1 MIRLDSIRKRSG
13 LILVVVGLAL
23 FAFVIDPSA
32 FGVDYNSP
40 DALGEVGD
48 VEIEHNAF
56 EQRVQKTLDAQRVSN
71 PNVNIDQIRNSVWNQ
86 VVRETILN
94 NQYNNLGLEVTS
106 TELFDIVQGDNP
118 YPAIVNS
125 FKTEDGQFNRRG
137 LLQYLKEDINND
149 ETGGALERWLKFEK
163 DLLKERQNNKYN
175 ALLAKGISVSDW
187 EAQLTKKHQSEV
199 RNVSFIQIPFQNI
212 PDSIISITE
221 SDLKSYI
228 KKNSSKYQ
236 QTSSRSIEYVVFNV
250 NPSDG
255 DRKDAEDWIL
265 DIKSDFSK
273 AENDEL
279 FVRKNSDILNPVV
292 FVAKEELT
300 DEIKSISTA
309 QVGTILGPYKLNAN
323 TFRLAKLV
331 DKASRPDS
339 VKARHILITTNDA
352 DAKIDSIKNI
362 ISKGQSFTKLAE
374 KFSQDQTTPLK
385 GGATGW
391 INEGEMPNK
400 FTESCFTGRIGK
412 LIVVKDNYGTHLIE
426 VLDKSKSLEKF
437 KVAYLD
443 RQITY
448 SSRTYQNIFAQAG
461 RFAAENSNYEQFD
474 ASASAEN
481 LSKRIADELEESTIS
496 IPGLENPRK
505 LVKWAYNSEVGDVSD
520 VFEFENKIVVATL
533 TSIKKDGLKDLEDIR
548 AEVETL
554 VRNQKKSEK
563 LIEELSSYSSI
574 NEISS
579 NYGSTI
585 KSVQGLNFSS
595 TQVPNLGDQPA
606 FVGAAFAIEEGQES
620 EVFASKNAVFALK
633 VDKVIPAAENS
644 DFSNAKNSIMN
655 SLKSR
660 SSYQVYQA
668 LVELFDIKDN
678 RAKFH

>member
-48 VEIEHNAF
+48 VEIEYNTFA
-56 EQRVQKTLDAQRVSN
+56 QRVQTTIDAQRVSN
-71 PNVNIDQIRNSVWNQ
+71 PNVNVDQIRNSVWNQ

-175 ALLAKGISVSDW
+175 ALVAKGMSVSDW

-199 RNVSFIQIPFQNI
+199 RNVSFIQIPFHNI
-212 PDSIISITE
+212 PDSLISITE

-236 QTSSRSIEYVVFNV
+236 QASSRSIEYVVFNV
-250 NPSDG
+250 NPSDE
-255 DRKDAEDWIL
+255 DRKDAEDWIK
-265 DIKSDFSK
+265 DIKSDFYK

-292 FVAKEELT
+292 FVTKAELT
-300 DEIKSISTA
+300 DEIKSISSA
-309 QVGTILGPYKLNAN
+309 QVGTIIGPYKLAN

-362 ISKGQSFTKLAE
+362 ISKGQSFAELAE
-374 KFSQDQTTPLK
+374 KFSQDQTTSLK
-385 GGATGW
+385 GGAPGW
-391 INEGEMPNK
+391 ITEGEMPSK
-400 FTESCFTGRIGK
+400 FTESCFTGRTGN
-412 LIVVKDNYGTHLIE
+412 LIIAKDNYGTHLIE
-426 VLDKSKSLEKF
+426 VLDKSKSLEKY

-481 LSKRIADELEESTIS
+481 LSKRIADELQESTIS

-554 VRNQKKSEK
+554 VRNQKKSEI
-563 LIEELSSYSSI
+563 LIEEISSYSSI

-579 NYGSTI
+579 NYGSKI

-595 TQVPNLGDQPA
+595 TQVPNLGDQPE
-606 FVGAAFAIEEGQES
+606 FVGATFAVEEGQES
-620 EVFASKNAVFALK
+620 EVFASKNAVFVLK

-644 DFSNAKNSIMN
+644 DFSNAKNSIIN
-655 SLKSR
+655 NLKSR

-668 LVELFDIKDN
+668 LVELFDVKDN
-678 RAKFH
+678 RAKFY

>member
-48 VEIEHNAF
+48 VEIEYNTFA
-56 EQRVQKTLDAQRVSN
+56 QRVQTTIDAQRVSN
-71 PNVNIDQIRNSVWNQ
+71 PNVNVDQIRNSVWNQ

-175 ALLAKGISVSDW
+175 ALVAKGMLVSDW

-199 RNVSFIQIPFQNI
+199 RNVSFIQIPFHNI
-212 PDSIISITE
+212 PDSLISITE

-236 QTSSRSIEYVVFNV
+236 QASSRSIEYVVFNV
-250 NPSDG
+250 NPSDE
-255 DRKDAEDWIL
+255 DRKDAEDWIK
-265 DIKSDFSK
+265 DIKSDFYK

-292 FVAKEELT
+292 FVAKAELT
-300 DEIKSISTA
+300 DEIKSISSA
-309 QVGTILGPYKLNAN
+309 KVGTIIGPYKLAN

-362 ISKGQSFTKLAE
+362 ISKGQSFAELAE
-374 KFSQDQTTPLK
+374 KFSQDQTTSLK
-385 GGATGW
+385 GGAPGW
-391 INEGEMPNK
+391 ITEGEMPSK
-400 FTESCFTGRIGK
+400 FTESCFTGRTGN
-412 LIVVKDNYGTHLIE
+412 LIIAKDNYGTHLIE
-426 VLDKSKSLEKF
+426 VLEKSKSLEKY

-481 LSKRIADELEESTIS
+481 LSKRIADELQESTIS

-548 AEVETL
+548 AEVETI
-554 VRNQKKSEK
+554 VRNQKKSEI
-563 LIEELSSYSSI
+563 LIEEISSYSSI

-579 NYGSTI
+579 NYGSKI

-595 TQVPNLGDQPA
+595 TQVPNLGDQPE
-606 FVGAAFAIEEGQES
+606 FVGATFAVEEGQES
-620 EVFASKNAVFALK
+620 EVFASKNAVFVLK

-644 DFSNAKNSIMN
+644 DFSNAKNSIIN
-655 SLKSR
+655 NLKSR

-668 LVELFDIKDN
+668 LVELFDVKDN
-678 RAKFH
+678 RAKFY

>member
-48 VEIEHNAF
+48 VEIEYNTFA
-56 EQRVQKTLDAQRVSN
+56 QRVQTTIDAQRVSN
-71 PNVNIDQIRNSVWNQ
+71 PNVNVDQIRNSVWNQ

-175 ALLAKGISVSDW
+175 ALVAKGMSVSDW

-199 RNVSFIQIPFQNI
+199 RNVSFIQIPFHNI
-212 PDSIISITE
+212 PDSLISITE

-236 QTSSRSIEYVVFNV
+236 QASSRSIEYVVFNV
-250 NPSDG
+250 NPSDE
-255 DRKDAEDWIL
+255 DRKDAEDWIK
-265 DIKSDFSK
+265 DIKSDFYK

-292 FVAKEELT
+292 FVAKAELS
-300 DEIKSISTA
+300 DEIKSISSA
-309 QVGTILGPYKLNAN
+309 QVGTIIGPYKLAN

-362 ISKGQSFTKLAE
+362 ISKGQSFAELAE
-374 KFSQDQTTPLK
+374 KFSQDQTTSLK
-385 GGATGW
+385 GGAPGW
-391 INEGEMPNK
+391 ITEGEMPSK
-400 FTESCFTGRIGK
+400 FTESCFTGRTGN
-412 LIVVKDNYGTHLIE
+412 LIIAKDNYGTHLIE
-426 VLDKSKSLEKF
+426 VLDKSKSLEKY

-461 RFAAENSNYEQFD
+461 RIAAENSNYEQFD

-481 LSKRIADELEESTIS
+481 LSKRIADELQESTIS

-548 AEVETL
+548 AEVETI
-554 VRNQKKSEK
+554 VRNQKKSEI
-563 LIEELSSYSSI
+563 LIEEISSYSSI

-579 NYGSTI
+579 NYGSKI

-595 TQVPNLGDQPA
+595 TQVPNLGDQPE
-606 FVGAAFAIEEGQES
+606 FVGATFAVEEGQES
-620 EVFASKNAVFALK
+620 EVFASKNAVFVLK

-644 DFSNAKNSIMN
+644 DFSNAKNSIIN
-655 SLKSR
+655 NLKSR

-668 LVELFDIKDN
+668 LVELFDVKDN
-678 RAKFH
+678 RAKFY

>member
-40 DALGEVGD
+40 DSLGEVGD
-48 VEIEHNAF
+48 VEIEYNTF
-56 EQRVQKTLDAQRVSN
+56 EQRVQTTIDAQRVSN
-71 PNVNIDQIRNSVWNQ
+71 PNVNVDQIRNSVWNQ

-175 ALLAKGISVSDW
+175 ALVAKGMSVSDW

-199 RNVSFIQIPFQNI
+199 RNVSFIQIPFHNI
-212 PDSIISITE
+212 PDSLISITE

-236 QTSSRSIEYVVFNV
+236 QASSRSIEYVVFNV
-250 NPSDG
+250 NPSNE
-255 DRKDAEDWIL
+255 DRKDAEDWIK
-265 DIKSDFSK
+265 DIKSDFYK

-292 FVAKEELT
+292 FVTKAELT
-300 DEIKSISTA
+300 DEIKSISSA
-309 QVGTILGPYKLNAN
+309 KVGTIIGPYKLAN

-362 ISKGQSFTKLAE
+362 ISKGQSFAELAE
-374 KFSQDQTTPLK
+374 KFSQDQTTSLK
-385 GGATGW
+385 GGAPGW
-391 INEGEMPNK
+391 ITEGKMPSK
-400 FTESCFTGRIGK
+400 FTESCFTGRTGN
-412 LIVVKDNYGTHLIE
+412 LIIAKDNYGTHLIE
-426 VLDKSKSLEKF
+426 VLDKSKSLEKY

-481 LSKRIADELEESTIS
+481 LSKRIADELQESTIS

-520 VFEFENKIVVATL
+520 VFEFENKIVVAAL

-548 AEVETL
+548 AEVETI
-554 VRNQKKSEK
+554 VRNQKKSEI
-563 LIEELSSYSSI
+563 LIEEISSYSSI

-579 NYGSTI
+579 NYGSKI

-595 TQVPNLGDQPA
+595 TQVPNLGDQPE
-606 FVGAAFAIEEGQES
+606 FVGATFAVEEGQES
-620 EVFASKNAVFALK
+620 EVFASKNAVFVLK

-644 DFSNAKNSIMN
+644 DFSNAKNSIIN
-655 SLKSR
+655 NLKGR

-668 LVELFDIKDN
+668 LVELFDVKDN
-678 RAKFH
+678 RAKFY

>member
-48 VEIEHNAF
+48 VEIEYNTFA
-56 EQRVQKTLDAQRVSN
+56 QRVQTTIDAQRVSN
-71 PNVNIDQIRNSVWNQ
+71 PNVNVDQIRNSVWNQ

-175 ALLAKGISVSDW
+175 ALVAKGMSVSDW

-199 RNVSFIQIPFQNI
+199 RNVSFIQIPFHNI
-212 PDSIISITE
+212 PDSLISITE

-236 QTSSRSIEYVVFNV
+236 QASSRSIEYVVFNV
-250 NPSDG
+250 NPSDE
-255 DRKDAEDWIL
+255 DRKDAEDWIK
-265 DIKSDFSK
+265 DIKSDFYK

-279 FVRKNSDILNPVV
+279 FVRKNSDVLNPVV
-292 FVAKEELT
+292 FVAKAELT
-300 DEIKSISTA
+300 DEIKSISSA
-309 QVGTILGPYKLNAN
+309 QVGTIIGPYKLAN

-362 ISKGQSFTKLAE
+362 ISKGQSFAELAE
-374 KFSQDQTTPLK
+374 KFSQDQTTSLK
-385 GGATGW
+385 GGAPGW
-391 INEGEMPNK
+391 ITEGEMPSK
-400 FTESCFTGRIGK
+400 FTESCFTARTGN
-412 LIVVKDNYGTHLIE
+412 LIISKDNYGTHLIE
-426 VLDKSKSLEKF
+426 VLEKSKSLEKY

-481 LSKRIADELEESTIS
+481 LSKRIADELQESTIS

-548 AEVETL
+548 AEVETI
-554 VRNQKKSEK
+554 VRNQKKSEI
-563 LIEELSSYSSI
+563 LIEEISSYSSI

-579 NYGSTI
+579 NYGSKI

-595 TQVPNLGDQPA
+595 TQVPNLGDQPE
-606 FVGAAFAIEEGQES
+606 FVGATFAVEEGQES
-620 EVFASKNAVFALK
+620 EVFASKNAVFVLK

-644 DFSNAKNSIMN
+644 DFSNAKNSIIN
-655 SLKSR
+655 NLKSR

-668 LVELFDIKDN
+668 LVELFDVKDN
-678 RAKFH
+678 RAKFY

>member
-48 VEIEHNAF
+48 VEIEYNTF
-56 EQRVQKTLDAQRVSN
+56 EQRVQTTIDAQRVSN
-71 PNVNIDQIRNSVWNQ
+71 PNVNVDQIRNSVWNQ

-175 ALLAKGISVSDW
+175 ALVAKGMLVSDW

-199 RNVSFIQIPFQNI
+199 RNVSFIQIPFHNI
-212 PDSIISITE
+212 PDSLISITE

-236 QTSSRSIEYVVFNV
+236 QASSRSIEYVVFNV
-250 NPSDG
+250 NPSDE
-255 DRKDAEDWIL
+255 DRKDAEDWIK
-265 DIKSDFSK
+265 DIKSDFYK

-292 FVAKEELT
+292 FVAKAELT
-300 DEIKSISTA
+300 NEIKSISSA
-309 QVGTILGPYKLNAN
+309 KVGTIIGPYKLAN

-362 ISKGQSFTKLAE
+362 ISKGQSFAELAE
-374 KFSQDQTTPLK
+374 KFSQDQTTSLK
-385 GGATGW
+385 GGAPGW
-391 INEGEMPNK
+391 ITEGEMPSK
-400 FTESCFTGRIGK
+400 FTESCFTGRIGN
-412 LIVVKDNYGTHLIE
+412 LIIAKDNYGTHLIE
-426 VLDKSKSLEKF
+426 VLDKSKSIEKY

-481 LSKRIADELEESTIS
+481 LSKRIADELQESTIS

-548 AEVETL
+548 AEVETI
-554 VRNQKKSEK
+554 VRNQKKSEI
-563 LIEELSSYSSI
+563 LIEEISSYSSI

-579 NYGSTI
+579 NYGSKI

-595 TQVPNLGDQPA
+595 TQVPNLGDQPE
-606 FVGAAFAIEEGQES
+606 FVGATFAVEEGQES
-620 EVFASKNAVFALK
+620 EVFASKNAVFVLK

-644 DFSNAKNSIMN
+644 DFSNAKNSIIN
-655 SLKSR
+655 NLKSR

-668 LVELFDIKDN
+668 LVELFDVKDN
-678 RAKFH
+678 RAKFY

>member
-400 FTESCFTGRIGK
+400 FTESCFTGRIGN

>member
-1 MIRLDSIRKRSG
+1 MVRLDSIRKRSG

-48 VEIEHNAF
+48 VEIEYNTF
-56 EQRVQKTLDAQRVSN
+56 EQRVQTTIDAQRVSN
-71 PNVNIDQIRNSVWNQ
+71 PNVNVDQIRNSVWNQ

-175 ALLAKGISVSDW
+175 ALVAKGMSVSDW

-199 RNVSFIQIPFQNI
+199 RNVSFIQIPFHNI
-212 PDSIISITE
+212 PDSLISITE

-236 QTSSRSIEYVVFNV
+236 QASSRSIEYVVFNV
-250 NPSDG
+250 NPSDE
-255 DRKDAEDWIL
+255 DRKDAEDWIK
-265 DIKSDFSK
+265 DIKSDFYK

-292 FVAKEELT
+292 FVAKAELT
-300 DEIKSISTA
+300 DEIKAISSA
-309 QVGTILGPYKLNAN
+309 QVGTIIGPYKLAN

-352 DAKIDSIKNI
+352 DAKIDSLKNI
-362 ISKGQSFTKLAE
+362 ISKGQSFAELAE
-374 KFSQDQTTPLK
+374 KFSQDQTTSLK
-385 GGATGW
+385 GGAPGW
-391 INEGEMPNK
+391 ITEGEMPSK
-400 FTESCFTGRIGK
+400 FTESCFTGRTGN
-412 LIVVKDNYGTHLIE
+412 LIIAKDNYGTHLIE
-426 VLDKSKSLEKF
+426 VLDKSKSLEKY

-481 LSKRIADELEESTIS
+481 LSKRIADELQESTIS

-548 AEVETL
+548 AEVETI
-554 VRNQKKSEK
+554 VRNQKKSEI
-563 LIEELSSYSSI
+563 LIEEISSYSSI

-579 NYGSTI
+579 NYGSKI

-595 TQVPNLGDQPA
+595 TQVPNLGDQPE
-606 FVGAAFAIEEGQES
+606 FVGATFAVEEGQES
-620 EVFASKNAVFALK
+620 EVFASKNAVFVLK

-644 DFSNAKNSIMN
+644 DFSNAKNSIIN
-655 SLKSR
+655 NLKSR

-668 LVELFDIKDN
+668 LVELFDVKDN
-678 RAKFH
+678 RAKFY

>member
-40 DALGEVGD
+40 DSLGEVGD
-48 VEIEHNAF
+48 VEIEYNTF
-56 EQRVQKTLDAQRVSN
+56 EQRVQTTIDAQRVSN
-71 PNVNIDQIRNSVWNQ
+71 PNVNVDQIRNSVWNQ

-175 ALLAKGISVSDW
+175 ALVAKGMSVSDW

-199 RNVSFIQIPFQNI
+199 RNVSFIQIPFHNI
-212 PDSIISITE
+212 PDSLISITE

-236 QTSSRSIEYVVFNV
+236 QASSRSIEYVVFNV
-250 NPSDG
+250 NPSDE
-255 DRKDAEDWIL
+255 DRKDAEDWIK
-265 DIKSDFSK
+265 DIKSDFYK

-292 FVAKEELT
+292 FVTKAELT
-300 DEIKSISTA
+300 DEIKSISSA
-309 QVGTILGPYKLNAN
+309 KVGTIIGPYKLAN

-362 ISKGQSFTKLAE
+362 ISKGQSFAELAE
-374 KFSQDQTTPLK
+374 KFSQDQTTSLK
-385 GGATGW
+385 GGAPGW
-391 INEGEMPNK
+391 ISEGEMPSK
-400 FTESCFTGRIGK
+400 FTESCFTGRTGN
-412 LIVVKDNYGTHLIE
+412 LIIVKDNYGTHLIE
-426 VLDKSKSLEKF
+426 VLDKSKSLEKY

-481 LSKRIADELEESTIS
+481 LSKRIADELQESTIS

-548 AEVETL
+548 AEVETI
-554 VRNQKKSEK
+554 VRNQKKSEI
-563 LIEELSSYSSI
+563 LIEEISSYSSI

-579 NYGSTI
+579 NYGSKI

-595 TQVPNLGDQPA
+595 TQVPNLGDQPE
-606 FVGAAFAIEEGQES
+606 FVGATFAVEEGQES
-620 EVFASKNAVFALK
+620 EVFASKNAVFVLK

-644 DFSNAKNSIMN
+644 DFSNAKNSIIN
-655 SLKSR
+655 NLKGR

-668 LVELFDIKDN
+668 LVELFDVKDN
-678 RAKFH
+678 RAKFY

>member
-48 VEIEHNAF
+48 VEIEYNTFA
-56 EQRVQKTLDAQRVSN
+56 QRVQTTIDAQRVSN
-71 PNVNIDQIRNSVWNQ
+71 PNVNVDQIRNSVWNQ

-175 ALLAKGISVSDW
+175 ALVAKGMSVSDW

-199 RNVSFIQIPFQNI
+199 RNVSFIQIPFHNI
-212 PDSIISITE
+212 PDSLISITE

-236 QTSSRSIEYVVFNV
+236 QASSRSIEYVVFNV
-250 NPSDG
+250 NPSDE
-255 DRKDAEDWIL
+255 DRKDAEDWIK
-265 DIKSDFSK
+265 DIKSDFYK

-279 FVRKNSDILNPVV
+279 FVRKNSDIPNPVV
-292 FVAKEELT
+292 FVAKAELT
-300 DEIKSISTA
+300 DEIKSLSSA
-309 QVGTILGPYKLNAN
+309 KVGTIIGPYKLAN

-362 ISKGQSFTKLAE
+362 ISKGQSFAELAE
-374 KFSQDQTTPLK
+374 KFSQDQTTSLK
-385 GGATGW
+385 GGAPGW
-391 INEGEMPNK
+391 ITEGEMPSK
-400 FTESCFTGRIGK
+400 FTESCFTGRTGN
-412 LIVVKDNYGTHLIE
+412 LIIAKDNYGTHLIE
-426 VLDKSKSLEKF
+426 VLDKSKSLEKY

-481 LSKRIADELEESTIS
+481 LSKRIADELQESTIS

-554 VRNQKKSEK
+554 VRNQKKSEI
-563 LIEELSSYSSI
+563 LIEEISSYSSI

-579 NYGSTI
+579 NYGSKI

-595 TQVPNLGDQPA
+595 TQVPNLGDQPE
-606 FVGAAFAIEEGQES
+606 FVGATFAVEEGQES
-620 EVFASKNAVFALK
+620 EVFASKNAVFVLK

-644 DFSNAKNSIMN
+644 DFSNAKNSIIN
-655 SLKSR
+655 NLKSR

-668 LVELFDIKDN
+668 LVELFDVKDN
-678 RAKFH
+678 RAKFY

>member
-1 MIRLDSIRKRSG
+1 MVRLDSIRKRSG

-48 VEIEHNAF
+48 VEIEYNTFA
-56 EQRVQKTLDAQRVSN
+56 QRVQTTIDAQRVSN
-71 PNVNIDQIRNSVWNQ
+71 PNVNVDQIRNSVWNQ

-94 NQYNNLGLEVTS
+94 NQYNKLGLEVTS

-175 ALLAKGISVSDW
+175 ALVAKGMSVSDW

-199 RNVSFIQIPFQNI
+199 RNVSFIQIPFHNI
-212 PDSIISITE
+212 PDSLISITE

-236 QTSSRSIEYVVFNV
+236 QASSRSIEYVVFNV
-250 NPSDG
+250 NPSDE
-255 DRKDAEDWIL
+255 DRKDAEDWIK
-265 DIKSDFSK
+265 DIKSDFYK

-292 FVAKEELT
+292 FVAKAELT
-300 DEIKSISTA
+300 NEIKSISSA
-309 QVGTILGPYKLNAN
+309 KVGTIIGPYKLAN

-362 ISKGQSFTKLAE
+362 ISKGQSFAELAE
-374 KFSQDQTTPLK
+374 KFSQDQTTSLK
-385 GGATGW
+385 GGAPGW
-391 INEGEMPNK
+391 ITEGEMPSK
-400 FTESCFTGRIGK
+400 FTESCFTGRTGN
-412 LIVVKDNYGTHLIE
+412 LIIAKDNYGTHLIE
-426 VLDKSKSLEKF
+426 VLEKSKSLEKY

-481 LSKRIADELEESTIS
+481 LSKRIADELQESTIS

-548 AEVETL
+548 AEVETI
-554 VRNQKKSEK
+554 VRNQKKSEI
-563 LIEELSSYSSI
+563 LIEEISSYSSI

-579 NYGSTI
+579 NYGSKI

-595 TQVPNLGDQPA
+595 TQVPNLGDQPE
-606 FVGAAFAIEEGQES
+606 FVGATFAVEEGQES
-620 EVFASKNAVFALK
+620 EVFASKNAVFVLK

-644 DFSNAKNSIMN
+644 DFSNAKNSIIN
-655 SLKSR
+655 NLKSR

-668 LVELFDIKDN
+668 LVELFDVKDN
-678 RAKFH
+678 RAKFY